1 MARQRVRLGQLK
13 SHWPLYLLLLP
24 SLTLIA
30 LFLYYPAFSGIYY
43 SFHTWNGDE
52 LSTWVGLQNYAEAFS
67 DRELRHAFLVVGI
80 LFVASLFKMIPS
92 IITAVVIH
100 RVTSDRARYIYRLLF
115 VVPMVIPWMVV
126 LLIWKF
132 FYDPLVGL
140 LNSFLQ
146 ATHLMDLLVAANSWL
161 IQEGIMDAGAR
172 VFVENQPPAWL
183 GQTQLV
189 LPAVILWGFPWIGI
203 IGVLIYL
210 SGLEK
215 IPGSVYECADLD
227 GVGWLGKFFYIELPL
242 IATQVRVNLV
252 LMIIRVLKG
261 FGMILVLLGNAG
273 GPGGAANVPGL
284 YMYYNAFI
292 ERRAGYACAIGI
304 LLFLIIV
311 VLTYI
316 NNRFVRV
323 EK

>member
-1 MARQRVRLGQLK
+1 MARERVRLSQLR
-13 SHWPLYLLLLP
+13 SHWPLYVLLLP
-24 SLTLIA
+24 ALILIG
-30 LFLYYPAFSGIYY
+30 LFMYYPAFSGIYY

-52 LSTWVGLQNYAEAFS
+52 LSTWVGLDNYIAALA
-67 DRELRHAFLVVGI
+67 DKELIHSFGVVGI

-92 IITAVVIH
+92 IVTAVVIH

-146 ATHLMDLLVAANSWL
+146 ATSLMELLVGANAWLLEKGIVEAEVFVANS
-161 IQEGIMDAGAR
+161 
-172 VFVENQPPAWL
+172 PPAWL
-183 GQTQLV
+183 GQTHLV
-189 LPAVILWGFPWIGI
+189 LPAVIFWGFPWIGI

-215 IPGSVYECADLD
+215 IPTSVYECADLD

-252 LMIIRVLKG
+252 LMIIGVLKG
-261 FGMILVLLGNAG
+261 FGLILVLLGAEG

-304 LLFLIIV
+304 LLFFIIV
-311 VLTYI
+311 MLTYV
-316 NNRFVRV
+316 NNKYVRV